1 MITTSEAR
9 LGRNMAILVVAT
21 AILQLLIG
29 FVLIG
34 PDTEGYS
41 NDWGLLN
48 GVVTFANSFGQ
59 VAVLIFAMKLFDMDN
74 NPLLRLLGT
83 IAIIGTTI
91 STTIAISP
99 AAHAAAGGWTGT
111 SFTPTQILDMD
122 GAITYGTWFVFP
134 VWVLLVSLQE
144 RGGNVLP
151 SWGSLA
157 GIGASILI
165 LVVNLGFLFSLLPET
180 IVPFVWIVGGVIL
193 YPTFV
198 FGMSRAFASKIN

>member
-99 AAHAAAGGWTGT
+99 AAHAAGGFTGT

-180 IVPFVWIVGGVIL
+180 IIPFVWIVGGVIL

>member
-1 MITTSEAR
+1 MITTAEAR

-99 AAHAAAGGWTGT
+99 AAHAAGGWTGT

>member
-99 AAHAAAGGWTGT
+99 AAHAAGGFTGT

-165 LVVNLGFLFSLLPET
+165 LAVNLGFLFSLLPET
-180 IVPFVWIVGGVIL
+180 IIPFVWIVGGVIL

>member
-99 AAHAAAGGWTGT
+99 AAHAAGGFTGT

>member
-1 MITTSEAR
+1 MITAAEAR

-48 GVVTFANSFGQ
+48 GAVTFANSFGQ

-83 IAIIGTTI
+83 IAIVGTTI
-91 STTIAISP
+91 STIIAISP
-99 AAHAAAGGWTGT
+99 AAHAAGGFTGT

-165 LVVNLGFLFSLLPET
+165 LAVNLGFLFSLLPET
-180 IVPFVWIVGGVIL
+180 IIPFVWIVGGVIL

>member
-1 MITTSEAR
+1 MITASEAR

-48 GVVTFANSFGQ
+48 GAVTFANSFGQ

-83 IAIIGTTI
+83 IAIVGTTI
-91 STTIAISP
+91 STIIAISP
-99 AAHAAAGGWTGT
+99 AAHAAGGFTGT

-165 LVVNLGFLFSLLPET
+165 LAVNLGFLFSLLPET
-180 IVPFVWIVGGVIL
+180 IIPFVWIVGGVIL

>member
-1 MITTSEAR
+1 MITAAEAR

-83 IAIIGTTI
+83 IAIVGTTI
-91 STTIAISP
+91 STIIAISP
-99 AAHAAAGGWTGT
+99 AAHAAGGFTGT

-165 LVVNLGFLFSLLPET
+165 LAVNLGFLFSLLPET
-180 IVPFVWIVGGVIL
+180 IIPFVWIVGGVIL